1 MSQEQARA
9 SLSSPSTLAKII
21 TNSLDYC
28 QIALTLFSASRK
40 MLLNSVST
48 IHLFLHLFLHF
59 ISSPNF
65 MLPPLPPRKRKRRK
79 ETMEI
84 VFFFCRETKK
94 KRSFGLTCTLNGLKT
109 RQTEESDES
118 NGRLFQALE
127 KELFWDE
134 RIKLSRALMH
144 IHSNR

>member
-9 SLSSPSTLAKII
+9 SSSSPSTLAEII

-48 IHLFLHLFLHF
+48 IHLFLHLFFLSF
-59 ISSPNF
+59 RLLISCCRPS
-65 MLPPLPPRKRKRRK
+65 LPENGRGGKKQWKSCFLPWDLK
-79 ETMEI
+79 EA
-84 VFFFCRETKK
+84 K
-94 KRSFGLTCTLNGLKT
+94 FGLTCTLNGLKT
-109 RQTEESDES
+109 RQAEESDES
-118 NGRLFQALE
+118 NGKLCRALE
-127 KELFWDE
+127 KKLFWDE